1 MILSNNEGDWYFD
14 RANGE
19 RIEFTSEEWSYL
31 YEAITGLAQFAEENG
46 IVGSNPYVL
55 SGEEL
60 KRTEQQAM
68 ER

>member
-31 YEAITGLAQFAEENG
+31 YEAITGLAQFAEG
-46 IVGSNPYVL
+46 RAPRGRVD
-55 SGEEL
+55 
-60 KRTEQQAM
+60 
-68 ER
+68 